1 MINAHS
7 KAEVAI
13 VENTAVV
20 WAILMDAVTK
30 FSCTQEHDNS
40 ACLYRSSGI

>member
-1 MINAHS
+1 MINDHN

-13 VENTAVV
+13 LENTAVV
-20 WAILMDAVTK
+20 WAVLMDAVTK
-30 FSCTQEHDNS
+30 FSYTPENDNC